1 MDDKKAK
8 LIFAVILA
16 GFLVGASF
24 IFFSRA
30 EEIEVHEN
38 IQVEPA
44 KKIFTVFVSG
54 QVKTSAVVK
63 LEDNGDLRLVDAV
76 NAAGGLTEFADTEIV
91 NLAEPLTDGQH
102 IHIPTKEIIFQESLE
117 SQISSS
123 TSSGGDL
130 VNINTADEI
139 ELQKLYRVGPAI
151 AKRIVE
157 YRQQNGKFQTV
168 EDIKKVRGIGEKTFE
183 KMKDKITVQ

>member
-1 MDDKKAK
+1 M
-8 LIFAVILA
+8 VVLA

-24 IFFSRA
+24 IFWNDD
-30 EEIEVHEN
+30 EKIEVQEN
-38 IQVEPA
+38 VEVAPA

-54 QVKTSAVVK
+54 QVKNSAVVK
-63 LEDNGDLRLVDAV
+63 LEDNGDLRFVDAV

-91 NLAEPLTDGQH
+91 NLAEPLTDGAH

-117 SQISSS
+117 SQISST
-123 TSSGGDL
+123 TSGDEL
-130 VNINTADEI
+130 VNINTADET

-157 YRQQNGKFQTV
+157 YREQNGKFQTV
-168 EDIKKVRGIGEKTFE
+168 EDIKKVRGIGQKTFE
-183 KMKDKITVQ
+183 KMKDKITVN